1 MNKQLEA
8 DLKKAQE
15 QLPGLEHD
23 VSKLM
28 EGCFVWVDSK
38 RIDCEAV
45 KACVTLHVSVN

>member
-23 VSKLM
+23 VSKLTSQLQLAQIALDKCK
-28 EGCFVWVDSK
+28 EDI
-38 RIDCEAV
+38 RILSEQLGA
-45 KACVTLHVSVN
+45 